1 MAVALHCLPGMFG
14 IVQCIHDV
22 WFELQCH
29 LVGTISV
36 KNPSRGESPGAGEA
50 IAPVETMAELA
61 AVRFVFIDSR
71 QSCGELKASPLL
83 IVLRRTMQQ
92 STR

>member
-1 MAVALHCLPGMFG
+1 MRA
-14 IVQCIHDV
+14 
-22 WFELQCH
+22 
-29 LVGTISV
+29 V

-50 IAPVETMAELA
+50 IAPVDTMAALA
-61 AVRFVFIDSR
+61 AVRFVFIDIR
-71 QSCGELKASPLL
+71 QSCGELEASPLL